1 MLKAITTM
9 ERKTNELVMGGL
21 TSKEVTLRDPFPLDE
36 YTKNKLNLLTTAVNH
51 ILNTSDIYDIN
62 NLVRPGVCGDYVILL
77 KKQIEQRFLSMKLDI
92 SGVQQSLV
100 YQNPERLF
108 HNKEERKEA
117 CSKLTNTAVTIASI
131 IVACLASIQV
141 AGEKKILQRG
151 GAMGKNIKDWL
162 MRNSILLGNSQ
173 FITNEF
179 KLNDTEPLTLT
190 YRSVNSLRVEFL
202 DVIKEGSLEL
212 LPFRLYDFAG
222 FSWLIGV
229 IYISFQKPMFI
240 PLSTNQPIE
249 LRSALIQIY
258 SSQPLE
264 DINTIEYS
272 RKIFANGAN
281 EILGGLKVFLA
292 SQGRGY
298 VGAYPQIPGYSIPG
312 QVPYA
317 LARDYIGAYP
327 QIPGYP
333 IPAQLPY
340 APRNPMDYGK
350 QQAYLNP
357 QIQYSIPQNNNK
369 AHQTLKYFKDIYMK
383 HSCPASVRANT
394 LVVSV
399 LDNSNVRTGICV
411 DPYLKES
418 LDRIYPYAT
427 LKFLDERLN
436 PNNKESIF
444 IGLRIDK
451 INCSQPD
458 LIVPYQIVQTAIL
471 EIHSEYTSHTQNIW
485 KILGK
490 LIQIVEDPDT
500 KAEMVRLVPA
510 ATRENTDEYVR
521 QVGLEALKQIKE
533 HYVRIEDIFS
543 TAAKNLTAPK
553 AT

>member
-77 KKQIEQRFLSMKLDI
+77 KKQIEQRFLSMSLDI

-100 YQNPERLF
+100 YQNPERLY
-108 HNKEERKEA
+108 HNKEQRKEA

-151 GAMGKNIKDWL
+151 GAMGPSIKEWLRKN
-162 MRNSILLGNSQ
+162 RILFGDSQ
-173 FITNEF
+173 FLTDEF
-179 KLNDTEPLTLT
+179 KLNNTEPITLT
-190 YRSVNSLRVEFL
+190 HRRVNSLRVEFL
-202 DVIKEGSLEL
+202 DVITEGSLQL

-249 LRSALIQIY
+249 LRSALLRIY
-258 SSQPLE
+258 SGEPLE

-281 EILGGLKVFLA
+281 EILGGLKGFLA

-298 VGAYPQIPGYSIPG
+298 VGAYPQIPGYPIPG

-317 LARDYIGAYP
+317 PVRDYIGAYP
-327 QIPGYP
+327 QMPGYP
-333 IPAQLPY
+333 VPY
-340 APRNPMDYGK
+340 APRNPIDYGK

-427 LKFLDERLN
+427 LKFLDERLFLD
-436 PNNKESIF
+436 NKDKDSILN
-444 IGLRIDK
+444 GLRIEK

-458 LIVPYQIVQTAIL
+458 LIVPYQIVQAAIL
-471 EIHSEYTSHTQNIW
+471 EIHSEYTKHTQIIW

-490 LIQIVEDPDT
+490 LIQIIEDPDT

-510 ATRENTDEYVR
+510 ATRENTDEYVSH
-521 QVGLEALKQIKE
+521 VGLEALKQIKE
-533 HYVRIEDIFS
+533 HYVKIEEIFS
-543 TAAKNLTAPK
+543 TAAKNLTTPK
-553 AT
+553 GT